1 MARTW
6 RTAAAVLAVVAALL
20 VAGRLAGRGLPH
32 TTPASPPPA
41 PARPA
46 AVTGALALPGEGI
59 VQLVA
64 GQGGTLWALGH
75 SRVFRIDTQSGRVA
89 ARIPLPGRG
98 EVGTLTVAEN
108 GVWVLRDGAV
118 LRIDPVGDRVTAMF
132 PAGGYTGL
140 TVGPAAVWL
149 WGPGLGRVDL
159 RTGRLA
165 RLPTPSEGPVALD
178 GAALWTACCG
188 ATEDQPGRPQV
199 LRVDPRSGRVLA
211 RVRLPAQPWWEYITA
226 IVARSGSVWAGGQ
239 AGMLWRIDP
248 RRGRLEAAIPLPGYQ
263 VSALTVDQDGIW
275 VHNGDRG
282 GTVERVGTVV
292 RVDPHT
298 NRLTPTVYADHGSV
312 AVASGAIWAVQDADL
327 VRTDPTTWRT
337 VAKLRLGEANLVDV
351 AAAAGAVWV
360 ATADEVM
367 RIDPALVRSAAPAR
381 AVGG

>member
-32 TTPASPPPA
+32 TTPASPPPTT

-64 GQGGTLWALGH
+64 SRGGTLWALGH
-75 SRVFRIDTQSGRVA
+75 SRVFRIDTRSGRVA

-108 GVWVLRDGAV
+108 GVWLLRGDVV
-118 LRIDPVGDRVTAMF
+118 LRIDPVGDRVTAAL
-132 PAGGYTGL
+132 PAGGFEGL
-140 TVGPAAVWL
+140 TVGRAAVWL

-178 GAALWTACCG
+178 ASSLWTACCG
-188 ATEDQPGRPQV
+188 AQDGQPGRPQV

-211 RVRLPAQPWWEYITA
+211 RVRLPEPWEQVTT
-226 IVARSGSVWAGGQ
+226 IVAEAGSVWVGGR

-263 VSALTVDQDGIW
+263 VSALTVDQGGIW

-282 GTVERVGTVV
+282 GTVGRFGTVV
-292 RVDPHT
+292 RVDPRT
-298 NRLTPTVYADHGSV
+298 NRLTPTVFADHGSV
-312 AVASGAIWAVQDADL
+312 AVAGGAIWAVQDADL

-337 VAKLRLGEANLVDV
+337 VARLRVGEANLVDV

-367 RIDPALVRSAAPAR
+367 RVDPALVRSAAPAR

>member
-20 VAGRLAGRGLPH
+20 VAGRLAGQGLPH
-32 TTPASPPPA
+32 TTPASPPPPT

-64 GQGGTLWALGH
+64 GPGGTLWALGH
-75 SRVFRIDTQSGRVA
+75 SRVFRIDTRSGRVA
-89 ARIPLPGRG
+89 ARISLPGRG
-98 EVGTLTVAEN
+98 EVGTLTVADN
-108 GVWVLRDGAV
+108 GVWLLRGDVV
-118 LRIDPVGDRVTAMF
+118 LRIDPVGDRVTAAL
-132 PAGGYTGL
+132 PAGGFEGL

-149 WGPGLGRVDL
+149 WGPGLARVDL

-178 GAALWTACCG
+178 ASGLWTACCG
-188 ATEDQPGRPQV
+188 AQDAQPGRPQV

-211 RVRLPAQPWWEYITA
+211 RVRLPEPWEQVTT
-226 IVARSGSVWAGGQ
+226 IVAGAGSVWAGGQ
-239 AGMLWRIDP
+239 AGVLWRIDP
-248 RRGRLEAAIPLPGYQ
+248 RRGRVEAAISLPGYQ
-263 VSALTVDQDGIW
+263 VSALTVDQGGIW

-282 GTVERVGTVV
+282 GAVGRFGTVV
-292 RVDPHT
+292 RIDPRT
-298 NRLTPTVYADHGSV
+298 NRLMPTVYADHGSV
-312 AVASGAIWAVQDADL
+312 AVAGGAIWAVQDADL
-327 VRTDPTTWRT
+327 VRTDPTTWQT
-337 VAKLRLGEANLVDV
+337 VARLRVGRANLVDV

-367 RIDPALVRSAAPAR
+367 RVDPALVRSAAPAR